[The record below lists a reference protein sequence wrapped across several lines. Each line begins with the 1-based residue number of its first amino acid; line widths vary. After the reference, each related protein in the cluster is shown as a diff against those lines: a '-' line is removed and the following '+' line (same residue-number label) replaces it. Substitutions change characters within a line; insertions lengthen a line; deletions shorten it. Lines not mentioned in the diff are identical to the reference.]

1 MIQKKGL
8 EGSQSEDTDEEEQN
22 ESDSDSSDV
31 SMTDSSEDEDVDEE
45 EEAPEN
51 TVDDERQ
58 DAEEEEEDEVIKA
71 IKRENQRQ
79 RDHPPVIQC
88 EDFITDISFHPK
100 NDILAVASIV
110 GDVILYKYSN
120 EANEQINSLELHT
133 KACRDIEFNEDGE
146 RLFSVSK
153 DKSIMISNVE
163 TGKLIRFFDDA
174 HAAPIYRVSVVNE
187 NLIATGK
194 VNFTQR
200 HLFL

>member
-8 EGSQSEDTDEEEQN
+8 ESSHSEDTDEEEQN

-31 SMTDSSEDEDVDEE
+31 SMTDTSDDEIEE
-45 EEAPEN
+45 AAPEN
-51 TVDDERQ
+51 SVNDESQ
-58 DAEEEEEDEVIKA
+58 NVEEEEEDEVIKA
-71 IKRENQRQ
+71 IRRENQRQ

-110 GDVILYKYSN
+110 GDVIFYKYSN
-120 EANEQINSLELHT
+120 DANEQINTLELHT

-163 TGKLIRFFDDA
+163 TGKLISFFDGA

-194 VNFTQR
+194 ISVAQTS
-200 HLFL
+200 FLLC